1 MRAHQLSAKSA
12 TSIQPKSCLVGVPIR
27 CRCIAPARSDRY
39 QHHTIPVRVRV
50 NGLLIEDAE
59 IDVIGYLE
67 GGRYVQVEF
76 TGTIAVFAPGIL
88 PAVESAKLP
97 DIRFEGWV
105 EGQARELKID
115 IMGEVV
121 MLTPVAGK
129 IFSLVGADN

>member
-1 MRAHQLSAKSA
+1 MRAHQISAKAA
-12 TSIQPKSCLVGVPIR
+12 TSIQPKTCLVGVPIR
-27 CRCIAPARSDRY
+27 CRCIAPVRQDRY
-39 QHHTIPVRVRV
+39 QHHDVPVRVRV

-59 IDVIGYLE
+59 IDVIGYVE

-76 TGTIAVFAPGIL
+76 TGTFAVFAPGIL
-88 PAVESAKLP
+88 PAVEAAKLP